1 MRHPEHDRLRE
12 EIISWYRTS
21 APSIGCYIERRRFGF
36 YRRSTADPDSARL
49 IVEGATPDDAA
60 ALLSDAADYFG
71 DCEINIWIDDH
82 ATDTVLG
89 PALVQA
95 GCIRDQPTIYLAHTG
110 PVPRV
115 SMRAGISIV
124 EVTAATLSEFVNV
137 KLKAFGNSEEEP
149 APHRI
154 IEETAVRSAE
164 SNGGARH
171 FIARVDGEA
180 AAVLGYYEG
189 DNRLIFNLATRVP
202 MRNQGLARILLSGAI
217 ADAGERGCRSVMIN
231 TDPEDTPINWYRRLG
246 FDDEIYWVRNYS
258 YRRSS

>member
-36 YRRSTADPDSARL
+36 YRRSTTDPDSARL
-49 IVEGATPDDAA
+49 IVEGATPDDVTAM
-60 ALLSDAADYFG
+60 LSDAADYFG
-71 DCEINIWIDDH
+71 DCEIDIWIDSH
-82 ATDTVLG
+82 ANDAVLG
-89 PALVQA
+89 PALVKA
-95 GCIRDQPTIYLAHTG
+95 GCARGHPTIFLAHTG

-115 SMRAGISIV
+115 SQRAEISIE
-124 EVTAATLSEFVNV
+124 EVTAATLSEFVEV
-137 KLKAFGNSEEEP
+137 KLKGFANSEDRP
-149 APHRI
+149 APHRVAQ
-154 IEETAVRSAE
+154 ESAVRAAE
-164 SNGGARH
+164 ARGGARH
-171 FIARVDGEA
+171 FIALVDGEA

-202 MRNQGLARILLSGAI
+202 MRNQGLARTLLCGAI

-246 FDDEIYWVRNYS
+246 FDDEIYWVSNYS
-258 YRRSS
+258 YRRSR